1 MAIPFGTSDVST
13 TETTGATETNAI
25 STHVHRGLH
34 GALHGAT
41 ERNTTLKLNGDG
53 FCDELGIEFGLLD
66 FEDID
71 FDLLATAHF
80 GDLLAHHFDFLA
92 FTTNDETWACCV
104 KRHADLIP
112 SALDDDLGNGSLHQL
127 LLEIA
132 TDREVAVERIGVFIF
147 RGIPLGAPVF
157 GDCEAEADRIYF
169 LSHKVRRCGS
179 VALRLFGN
187 FFFSCLLLGRG
198 GAASG
203 FRCFLFSF
211 GLAFFNLRSANDD
224 RDMRHALLDWSG

>member
-1 MAIPFGTSDVST
+1 MAIPFSTGDVST
-13 TETTGATETNAI
+13 TETTGAAKTNAI
-25 STHVHRGLH
+25 STHIHRGLH
-34 GALHGAT
+34 GTLHGAA

-53 FCDELGIEFGLLD
+53 FGDELSIEFGLLD
-66 FEDID
+66 FEDVD
-71 FDLLATAHF
+71 FDLFATAHF

-92 FTTNDETWACCV
+92 FTTNHKAWACCV
-104 KRHADLIP
+104 ERHADLIP
-112 SALDDDLGNGSLHQL
+112 STFDDDLGNGGLHKL

-132 TDREVAVERIGVFIF
+132 TDREVAVERISVFFF

-187 FFFSCLLLGRG
+187 FGFGCLLFGRG
-198 GAASG
+198 GATSG
-203 FRCFLFSF
+203 FRSFLFSF
-211 GLAFFNLRSANDD
+211 GLGFFNFRSADD
-224 RDMRHALLDWSG
+224 NGDVRHALLDRSG